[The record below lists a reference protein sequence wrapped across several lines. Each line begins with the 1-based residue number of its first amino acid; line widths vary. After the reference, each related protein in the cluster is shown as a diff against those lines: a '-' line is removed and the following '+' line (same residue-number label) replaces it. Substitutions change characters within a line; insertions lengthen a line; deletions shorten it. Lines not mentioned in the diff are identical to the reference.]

1 MSPLGRVVLLLTTLM
16 LLMSLCECD
25 PPTTVHITDCLSN
38 KQWLNFHCK
47 SKNDDLGSRVLA
59 PTNSYKFSFH
69 PNVWATTLFYC
80 SMYWQGDK
88 KLHWFNIFEAQRDIT
103 CTE

>member
-59 PTNSYKFSFH
+59 PTNSYNSLSILTFGLLHYSTVACIGKVIRNYIGLIFSK
-69 PNVWATTLFYC
+69 PKET
-80 SMYWQGDK
+80 
-88 KLHWFNIFEAQRDIT
+88 
-103 CTE
+103 